1 MLQLGD
7 FCAWISVDDAEVPQ
21 YAIKH
26 FPDLEQVI
34 CWIPSQADKQFAVCW
49 KDPAGLVESVGYLAV
64 DGIPCGAKRLHAA
77 SFPGQG
83 KRIETVKKGTVSTS
97 LTTERPLSFARLE
110 LTDDDLYLNI
120 PASPELGDIRLDVF
134 EVQAEGDI
142 GFSQP
147 DMPPDKQILH
157 ERTKKAVEH
166 RVKLGDETQC
176 QKKKFGKIRKV
187 RCLCT
192 FIFKYRPIEVLQ
204 ANGIAPID
212 TKRKWI
218 IKVSEDVIDLTEE
231 YEDRD
236 TKRVKTETKANIKKE
251 TEATIKKETK
261 ANVKTEITAEI
272 KTDIKAEIKAEI
284 KLEPKVKHEMK
295 PKVKREPGRRT
306 IQQLGG
312 VIDLTSA

>member
-166 RVKLGDETQC
+166 RVKWVVHQ
-176 QKKKFGKIRKV
+176 
-187 RCLCT
+187 
-192 FIFKYRPIEVLQ
+192 
-204 ANGIAPID
+204 
-212 TKRKWI
+212 
-218 IKVSEDVIDLTEE
+218 SE